1 MAEFCLDCFNQYV
14 SDEELTEEDVLLDLD
29 LCEGCGE
36 IKPCVVRVKKKALWK
51 KILQGIKSMLNKR
64 KN

>member
-14 SDEELTEEDVLLDLD
+14 SEEELTEEDVLLDFD

-36 IKPCVVRVKKKALWK
+36 IKPCVVRLKKKSFWDIFK
-51 KILQGIKSMLNKR
+51 NKT
-64 KN
+64 KNIF